1 LTDHARHSNNA
12 PFYGAAIMFEIG
24 VFGFI
29 VFALGYGGI
38 LWAMGRREDVLHGH
52 FVELEAHRGPAPA
65 AMPTRPSKVAFRAAA
80 PQPKPPMPTTKAKP
94 SADVEAL
101 NALLVSIKQELNNA
115 AKL

>member
-1 LTDHARHSNNA
+1 M
-12 PFYGAAIMFEIG
+12 MFEIG
-24 VFGFI
+24 VFAFI
-29 VFALGYGGI
+29 VFALGYWGI

-52 FVELEAHRGPAPA
+52 FVELEAQTGPAPA
-65 AMPTRPSKVAFRAAA
+65 VMPTRPSKVAFRPAA
-80 PQPKPPMPTTKAKP
+80 PPPKPPIPTTKARA